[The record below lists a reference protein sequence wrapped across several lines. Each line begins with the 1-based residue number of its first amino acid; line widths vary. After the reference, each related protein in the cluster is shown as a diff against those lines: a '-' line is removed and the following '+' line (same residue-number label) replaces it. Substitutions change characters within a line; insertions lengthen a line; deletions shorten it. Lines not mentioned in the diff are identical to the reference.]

1 MADNYPLRVNPVSR
15 RIEEFNVGDTVN
27 LTGNNIVA
35 NNVAGTNGQY
45 LKSNGSQVIWDLPGD
60 VYTTAIQTL
69 SNKTLTNTTIAG
81 ASNPGIIL
89 TNSNLQ
95 NSTITING
103 VPIALGGSVSSVDSN
118 TTYTFAAA
126 DGTGNSKILRLT
138 SAGTGAGVVQDITL
152 VAGTNVNIQRSTNTL
167 TFSATDTNTTYTA
180 GNGLSLTSTVFAL
193 KNNAQF
199 TADRLLKWNDVAKEL
214 TSSIVSDDGSTLT
227 VNGDLDVTTTTTDN
241 LKINSSS
248 FSLRNGNTLSDDT
261 TIRIQFN
268 RSTDG
273 GGSPITTSAIEWY
286 GTGGYFRLNA
296 SGNLA
301 GTLPGNRREIVTT
314 SDAQTLLSKTLVS
327 PDIGAAVA
335 TSVNKLTIT
344 APTTSSTLTIEDGKT
359 LKASTSVYYD
369 ITGSTT
375 TLSAEGDIAF
385 QKINNTTLRIR
396 MRGADGTTR
405 FVDLTLA

>member
-60 VYTTAIQTL
+60 VYTTATQTL

-89 TNSNLQ
+89 TNANLQ

-138 SAGTGAGVVQDITL
+138 SAGTGAGLVQDITL

-273 GGSPITTSAIEWY
+273 SGSPITTAGIEWY

-301 GTLPGNRREIVTT
+301 GTLAGNRREIVTT
-314 SDAQTLLSKTLVS
+314 SDTQTLLSKTLVA

-369 ITGSTT
+369 TTGSTT

>member
-15 RIEEFNVGDTVN
+15 RIEEYNVGDTVN

-60 VYTTAIQTL
+60 VYLTATQTI

-81 ASNPGIIL
+81 ASNPGIVL
-89 TNSNLQ
+89 TNANLQ

-118 TTYTFAAA
+118 TTYTFNAA

-152 VAGTNVNIQRSTNTL
+152 VAGTNVNIQRSTNSL
-167 TFSATDTNTTYTA
+167 TFSATDTNTTYSA

-214 TSSIVSDDGSTLT
+214 TSSIVSDDGSLLT

-241 LKINSSS
+241 LKIVSSS
-248 FSLRNGNTLSDDT
+248 FSLRNGNSLSDDT
-261 TIRIQFN
+261 IIRMQFN
-268 RSTDG
+268 RSTDS
-273 GGSPITTSAIEWY
+273 GGSPVSTAGIEWY
-286 GTGGYFRLNA
+286 GTGGYFRLN
-296 SGNLA
+296 STGNLA
-301 GTLPGNRREIVTT
+301 GTLVANRREIVTT
-314 SDAQTLLSKTLVS
+314 SDSQTLLNKTLVA
-327 PDIGAAVA
+327 PDIGAALA

-344 APTTSSTLTIEDGKT
+344 SPTTSSTLTIEDSKT

-369 ITGSTT
+369 TTASTT

>member
-15 RIEEFNVGDTVN
+15 RIEEYNVGDTVN

-45 LKSNGSQVIWDLPGD
+45 LKSNGTQVIWDLPGD
-60 VYTTAIQTL
+60 VYLTATQTI

-81 ASNPGIIL
+81 ASNPGIVL
-89 TNSNLQ
+89 TNANLQ
-95 NSTITING
+95 NSSITING
-103 VPIALGGSVSSVDSN
+103 VPIPLGGSVSSVDSN
-118 TTYTFAAA
+118 TTYTFNAA

-152 VAGTNVNIQRSTNTL
+152 VAGTNVNIQRSSNSL

-180 GNGLSLTSTVFAL
+180 GNGLTLSSTVFSL

-214 TSSIVSDDGSTLT
+214 TSSIVSDDGSLLT
-227 VNGDLDVTTTTTDN
+227 VNGNLSASTTTTDN
-241 LKINSSS
+241 LKIVSSS
-248 FSLRNGNTLSDDT
+248 FSLRNGNSLSDDT
-261 TIRIQFN
+261 IIRIQFN
-268 RSTDG
+268 RTTDVT
-273 GGSPITTSAIEWY
+273 GSPVSTAGIEWF
-286 GTGGYFRLNA
+286 GTGGYFRLN
-296 SGNLA
+296 STGNLA
-301 GTLPGNRREIVTT
+301 GTLAANKREIVTT
-314 SDAQTLLSKTLVS
+314 SDTQTLLNKTLVA

-335 TSVNKLTIT
+335 TSVNKLSIT
-344 APTTSSTLTIEDGKT
+344 APTTSSTLTIEDSKT

-369 ITGSTT
+369 TTGSTT